1 MYVKGKYVKKCQ
13 DVTSNDK
20 LTQQRGAVRQVRDS
34 ETNGCHHVVATEVQ
48 VKRLSQN

>member
-1 MYVKGKYVKKCQ
+1 MHVKGNCLKKCQ

-34 ETNGCHHVVATEVQ
+34 TVVATEVQ
-48 VKRLSQN
+48 V